1 VDVGGSAHLL
11 IENVTQD
18 FKKITRADLFEQLI
32 NESKHQRANQKADLE
47 AAGLSDA
54 EDDGRWTTFSRKST
68 EAALLPAHFFP
79 PDDISVSVRYD
90 IENLQK
96 VLPASQCFGEVRQV
110 KRYAFIP
117 CLTRLIK
124 CPADFVPVS
133 RARRQSG
140 QSAGQKSGTFFE
152 SSYELH

>member
-54 EDDGRWTTFSRKST
+54 EDGGRWTTFSRKST
-68 EAALLPAHFFP
+68 EAALRPAHFFP
-79 PDDISVSVRYD
+79 SEIPFDMTLKICKGYC
-90 IENLQK
+90 QPAK
-96 VLPASQCFGEVRQV
+96 VLRKYSKLKGTLS
-110 KRYAFIP
+110 Y
-117 CLTRLIK
+117 
-124 CPADFVPVS
+124 PV
-133 RARRQSG
+133 
-140 QSAGQKSGTFFE
+140 
-152 SSYELH
+152 